1 MRAPARSALSTV
13 PSDAVR
19 TVPSALVPSALVPA
33 KITAAHLARAAYVY
47 VRQSTATQ
55 VQDNLESQR
64 RQYGLAEQAR
74 RWGWHTVEV
83 IDEDLGRTGSGRAE
97 RPGFERLVAAVCLE
111 AVGAV
116 FAIEVS
122 RFARNSR
129 DWAHLVDLC
138 GLTGTLIIDGEGVY
152 DPRETNDRLLLGLK
166 GTMSEWELSVMRQRS
181 FAALRQKAARGALY
195 TTVPIGFLRTREDGV
210 ERDPDQRIGQAIDL
224 VFQQFRVTGSVRQT
238 HLWFRQEHI
247 ELPAVVYGPFGRSV
261 TWKLP
266 VYNAVH
272 HILTSGK

>member
-1 MRAPARSALSTV
+1 MRTALTVSADALAP
-13 PSDAVR
+13 
-19 TVPSALVPSALVPA
+19 ALVPA

-55 VQDNLESQR
+55 VQENLESQR
-64 RQYGLAEQAR
+64 RQYGLADQAR
-74 RWGWHTVEV
+74 RWGWRTVEV
-83 IDEDLGRTGSGRAE
+83 IDEDLGRSGSGRAA
-97 RPGFERLVAAVCLE
+97 RPGFERLISAVCLE

-138 GLTGTLIIDGEGVY
+138 ALTATLIIDGEGVY
-152 DPRETNDRLLLGLK
+152 DPRESNDRLLLGLK

-181 FAALRQKAARGALY
+181 VAALQQKAARGALY
-195 TTVPIGFLRTREDGV
+195 MTVPIGFLRTRDDRV
-210 ERDPDQRIGQAIDL
+210 ELDPDQRIQHAIRL

-238 HLWFRQEHI
+238 LLWFRHEQI
-247 ELPAVVYGPFGRSV
+247 ELPAVR
-261 TWKLP
+261 T
-266 VYNAVH
+266 AH
-272 HILTSGK
+272 SGAA